1 MFKEIVKGW
10 TKHIDFMILDILCL
24 EISFLIAYGIRNG
37 FGNIFSMPNM
47 YENMFLALIVLDI
60 CVVFFFNSYQGII
73 RRGYLAEVRQVLIHN
88 LWIVIGFIIGLFL
101 LKQTGEYSRIIILTM
116 YPVSV
121 CIMLVARLG
130 WKRVIRV
137 ERKRKKNLRNV
148 FVITTSMRARDV
160 IENLLVPYRDYMLA
174 GIAFYDKNVKP
185 DHCEIGNVSV
195 CAGKDDVIEYIQN
208 HIIDEVFIDLKDKD
222 DENVILMNLLVNMGL
237 TVHMNLL
244 PNNYSFNNKKI
255 QSFGNC
261 TVLSATMKFASPRQ
275 ILVKRAMDIC
285 GGLVGLILTG
295 IAYVI
300 FAPII
305 KKQSPG
311 PIFFSQE
318 RVGRNGRTFKIYKFR
333 TMYPDA
339 EERKKELMAQNK
351 MNGLMFKMDNDPRIF
366 PIGHFLREKSID
378 ELPQFWNVLK
388 GDMSLVGTRPP
399 TMDEYVRYEAHHR
412 KRLAMKPGLTGLWQA
427 TGRSDIT
434 DFEEVVSLDAQYIQE
449 WSVWMDIKII
459 WKTVLV
465 VLKGKG
471 AV

>member
-1 MFKEIVKGW
+1 
-10 TKHIDFMILDILCL
+10 
-24 EISFLIAYGIRNG
+24 
-37 FGNIFSMPNM
+37 
-47 YENMFLALIVLDI
+47 MFLALIVLDI

-148 FVITTSMRARDV
+148 FVITTSTRARNV

-174 GIAFYDKNVKP
+174 GMAFYDKNVKP

-222 DENVILMNLLVNMGL
+222 GENVILMNLLVNMGL